1 MGHLRLLPESSNTR
15 FIRSW
20 FLALVLSF
28 CSLGH
33 ARPQDTLSLLLAND
47 EVISKDQRVDV
58 LSVRQISHIA
68 FARDGDTGATLSRDG
83 LLCFWNV
90 AKGLPERCLRVRD
103 EGKGADSIESTSA
116 ALHLV
121 GGPKPVVIVGMP
133 NGVVKVWQLDGK
145 RLNSPCFL
153 SAANR
158 DEGSLG
164 RGTQAVWE
172 SSEGRGIGA
181 VGSRN
186 GAIRFCEN
194 GLVSR
199 DNLDAEERP
208 KRLPPLVG
216 FPGTLFDRVAVDRKG
231 ELIAVAKA
239 HRVGVWKL
247 QSGSQVWLYEQAGS
261 PVTAMALSGSGT
273 RLATG
278 HYDGSVRLWNPR
290 SGQMQRLT
298 EQHKHAVESVA
309 LSEDGRYLAV
319 GTESGAIWVW
329 DTRTNKRLFAL
340 SRTVKIDALAF
351 LPDGRLASASA
362 DVDVTLWDLS
372 TGRAALTFGSGV
384 QRIRSTAYSP
394 MLADGRTRLANASE
408 DGLVRVWER
417 RASQASG
424 TTKDPEWSLRCA
436 LTGLHGKAVA
446 LQFQPPDG
454 QFLAAVGDG
463 PEIQFWK
470 PDDDCLPK
478 GSLHGD
484 TSVGWGRSIAFSPD
498 GLTLAMGSNQ
508 GFIRVWSLENGRWQ
522 SMREQKTHRDA
533 VSALAFAPSD
543 GRLLVSGSMDQ
554 TVVISEVQTNQLQR
568 LHSSPAL
575 SQGVVGLAISRDGK
589 QLAAVAGKDVSLW
602 ALDQPKPLEQ
612 PIWTLTQEQLFAS
625 AQFVADGKRLMT
637 IAKMGEVHVWDWAER
652 RSIAKFNANLP
663 SDALGSWGLTVSPD
677 GAAVATSSVGRI
689 DLWRISDFG
698 LTTRLWQGKEDWAVF
713 QPNTTGN
720 KGTLYRHETGQLLWE
735 VTAGGEFQ
743 SLRPP
748 KPEHPAQLQI
758 QAKFE
763 ASPNSGSRLGDL
775 VVNVHNAGKG
785 PAYWLKIEPVDA
797 AELGDWRS
805 EVSLQ
810 LPPIQMRIDPGA
822 DLPVQR
828 IPVFDRRHRM
838 IPLHS
843 MRICIAA
850 RYLYGPE
857 KPVCFPTPMENV
869 GLVEIA
875 PGSWWWRNILVL
887 LPLSGLGLLFLISG
901 LIGRSYRRSKSNSVV
916 RGIEQGQNPLCELSW
931 SELAVADSALSWA
944 SLAPS
949 FGQLRKRAFAEAGID
964 EHGWQRAVRSTRS
977 VQSCAFALAESL
989 SSRDPANPIEQFRNA
1004 ELSVF
1009 SLQLPALSIHVPH
1022 EVSLIVVTTQ
1032 AMTPQQAVSRCS
1044 AVELYPRELALLI
1057 DLTGSKQT
1065 RSQLIDGLAD
1075 SMPGASFVVVSE
1087 REFTQLLLSRDE
1099 HQAKERLRRL
1109 LIEQCELRS
1118 ILPYRDGGDAI
1129 GTEETSFFFGRH
1141 TELKRLLQIQS
1152 RNFLLIGPRSMGK
1165 SSLLNALRRQLAQ
1178 RYPNSKVIKVQLF
1191 DDSMEAL
1198 RTIDETI
1205 DVSTPTAFHKTVME
1219 HASGHLIFLID
1230 EADQL
1235 VAADA
1240 ARNYAWTSVMRALGG
1255 QGKASFVLAGHYAL
1269 HHAATASEHPL
1280 RNFGEVMN
1288 LGPLDLVAA
1297 QQMILEPLSALGLH
1311 FEDEVASVNW
1321 LRTQTGCRPH
1331 LLARLCVA
1339 VISLRQPFSPAP
1351 LLLEEVQRTTQ
1362 SRQFLF
1368 EAFGWWDD
1376 EAMAPLDRVVVRLVL
1391 LTPKLSKEDLLLALR
1406 DHGIQIDDCALT
1418 ECLARLYAWHYA
1430 LTIDETGY
1438 VYCPVPLFDY
1448 WLSELR
1454 QEQTGGRHWISAEQ
1468 RLRGELEI
1476 DLVAL
1481 RSLPPPSALSTM
1493 HRHPQ

>member
-1 MGHLRLLPESSNTR
+1 MAGSRALWRTIMLTTR
-15 FIRSW
+15 FRLIFLVELLSVLLWTSVAEAKISEQLVVPDGESLLSPGDVKVLSPARWTSFAVSQDGETIGTGGVDGRLCLWGAATGSPIRCFGPADSAGSAKSVTSLAFDPTGAWLVAGDSNGRVRSW
-20 FLALVLSF
+20 AARKSDTAAPCELAPQSHEQGLGRAVLAVAPAIRDFLVA
-28 CSLGH
+28 H
-33 ARPQDTLSLLLAND
+33 AKN
-47 EVISKDQRVDV
+47 
-58 LSVRQISHIA
+58 
-68 FARDGDTGATLSRDG
+68 G
-83 LLCFWNV
+83 
-90 AKGLPERCLRVRD
+90 
-103 EGKGADSIESTSA
+103 SIVHCPSSTSS
-116 ALHLV
+116 
-121 GGPKPVVIVGMP
+121 KP
-133 NGVVKVWQLDGK
+133 L
-145 RLNSPCFL
+145 SPL
-153 SAANR
+153 A
-158 DEGSLG
+158 
-164 RGTQAVWE
+164 
-172 SSEGRGIGA
+172 
-181 VGSRN
+181 
-186 GAIRFCEN
+186 
-194 GLVSR
+194 
-199 DNLDAEERP
+199 
-208 KRLPPLVG
+208 G

-231 ELIAVAKA
+231 ELIAVAKD

-247 QSGSQVWLYEQAGS
+247 QSGSQVWLHEQAGS
-261 PVTAMALSGSGT
+261 LVRAMALSGSGT
-273 RLATG
+273 QLATG
-278 HYDGSVRLWNPR
+278 HNDGSVRLWNPR

-298 EQHKHAVESVA
+298 EQHEHAVESVA

-329 DTRTNKRLFAL
+329 DTRTFSRLFAL
-340 SRTVKIDALAF
+340 SRAVKIDALAF

-362 DVDVTLWDLS
+362 DVGVTLWDMS
-372 TGRAALTFGSGV
+372 TGHAALTFGSGV
-384 QRIRSTAYSP
+384 HRIRAVAYSP
-394 MLADGRTRLANASE
+394 IRTDGRTRLATASE
-408 DGLVRVWER
+408 DGGVRVWQR
-417 RASQASG
+417 RSSQVSG
-424 TTKDPEWSLRCA
+424 TIKEPEWSMGCP
-436 LTGLHGKAVA
+436 LTGLNGKAVA

-454 QFLAAVGDG
+454 QILAAVGDG

-498 GLTLAMGSNQ
+498 GQTLAVGYGN
-508 GFIRVWSLENGRWQ
+508 GTIRLWHLRDGEWKSK
-522 SMREQKTHRDA
+522 SEQRPHLDE
-533 VSALAFAPSD
+533 VSTLAFVLPD
-543 GRLLVSGSMDQ
+543 GRFLASGSTDK
-554 TVVISEVQTNQLQR
+554 TVALSAVDSGHR
-568 LHSSPAL
+568 LHLSPAL
-575 SQGVVGLAISRDGK
+575 SQGVVGLSISKDGK
-589 QLAAVAGKDVSLW
+589 HLAAAAGKEVSLW
-602 ALDQPKPLEQ
+602 TLDQPNPLEK
-612 PIWTLTQEQLFAS
+612 PMGTLVHEQQLKS
-625 AQFVADGKRLMT
+625 AQFTPDGDRLMT
-637 IAKMGEVHVWDWAER
+637 MATTGEVHVWDWAER

-713 QPNTTGN
+713 QPNTIGN

-758 QAKFE
+758 QAQFE

-775 VVNVHNAGKG
+775 VVNVHNAGRG

-797 AELGDWRS
+797 AERGDWRS

-822 DLPVQR
+822 DIPVQR

-843 MRICIAA
+843 LRICIAA

-857 KPVCFPTPMENV
+857 KPVCFPSPMEDV
-869 GLVEIA
+869 RLVEIT

-887 LPLSGLGLLFLISG
+887 LPLSGLGPLILIGG
-901 LIGRSYRRSKSNSVV
+901 LIGRAYRRSKSKSVV

-931 SELAVADSALSWA
+931 SELAAADSALRWA

-949 FGQLRKRAFAEAGID
+949 FGPLRKRAFAEAGID

-989 SSRDPANPIEQFRNA
+989 SSRDPANPIERFRNA

-1044 AVELYPRELALLI
+1044 AVELNPRELALLI

-1065 RSQLIDGLAD
+1065 RSQLIDGLSD
-1075 SMPGASFVVVSE
+1075 SMPGASFVVLSE
-1087 REFTQLLLSRDE
+1087 REFTQLILSRDE

-1109 LIEQCELRS
+1109 LIEQCDLRS

-1141 TELKRLLQIQS
+1141 TELKRLLQVQS

-1178 RYPNSKVIKVQLF
+1178 RYPNSKVIKVLLF

-1198 RTIDETI
+1198 RTIDEMI

-1280 RNFGEVMN
+1280 RNFGEVMR

-1351 LLLEEVQRTTQ
+1351 LLLEEVQRMTQ

-1376 EAMAPLDRVVVRLVL
+1376 EAMAPLDRVVVRLAL

-1406 DHGIQIDDCALT
+1406 DRGIQIDDCALT

-1430 LTIDETGY
+1430 LTIDETGC
-1438 VYCPVPLFDY
+1438 VYCPVPLFEY
-1448 WLSELR
+1448 WLSDLR
-1454 QEQTGGRHWISAEQ
+1454 PEQTGGRHWISAEQ

-1476 DLVAL
+1476 DLLAL
-1481 RSLPPPSALSTM
+1481 RSLPPSSARSTT